1 MVNGTIQTT
10 NLNNLL
16 DIVIE
21 KKTHVLILVNI
32 V

>member
-21 KKTHVLILVNI
+21 KKTHVLILV
-32 V
+32 